1 MNSEIVTPELEILD
15 YLNSVTQSKFRPIKS
30 NLSKISALF
39 KAGFTKE
46 EMMEVIQ
53 LKTVQWKNNPVMA
66 GYLRPKTLFSQSNF
80 ENYVNEL
87 DRVKQNPQM
96 YAEYFATINKIKS
109 KSDNDSSGAFDKIDE
124 MFAKRR

>member
-1 MNSEIVTPELEILD
+1 METELITPELEILN

-46 EMMEVIQ
+46 EMMQVIQ

-66 GYLRPKTLFSQSNF
+66 GYLCPTTLFRESNF
-80 ENYVNEL
+80 EKYVNEVE
-87 DRVKQNPQM
+87 RVKQNPKM
-96 YAEYFATINKIKS
+96 YEQYFKSINKVKTS
-109 KSDNDSSGAFDKIDE
+109 AADNTDDIAE
-124 MFAKRR
+124 MYG

>member
-1 MNSEIVTPELEILD
+1 MNSEFITPELEILN

-46 EMMEVIQ
+46 EIQQVIQ

-66 GYLRPKTLFSQSNF
+66 GYLCPTTLFRESNF
-80 ENYVNEL
+80 EKYVNEVE
-87 DRVKQNPQM
+87 RVKQNPKM
-96 YAEYFATINKIKS
+96 YEQYFKSINKVETS
-109 KSDNDSSGAFDKIDE
+109 AADNTDDIAE
-124 MFAKRR
+124 MYG